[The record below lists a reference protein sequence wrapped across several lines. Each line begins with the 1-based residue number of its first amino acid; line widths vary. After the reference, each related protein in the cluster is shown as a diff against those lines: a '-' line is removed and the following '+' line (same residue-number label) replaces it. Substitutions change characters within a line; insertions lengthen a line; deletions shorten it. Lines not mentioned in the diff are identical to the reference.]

1 MTFEQIVPFLTLLLG
16 FVLSFVAEMY
26 RKGQDRKHAI
36 SDGLRNERATSY
48 RAFLRAAHD
57 TSTRLGWATA
67 GHPQHV
73 DGQEREV
80 AIQATDKDVV
90 PRLLELE
97 ILASA
102 ATLKNAREMREGLR
116 DMRDK
121 VVTANVVYRSDEYN
135 TIYKRYQNARAAFL
149 VSARDD
155 VVAVPS

>member
-1 MTFEQIVPFLTLLLG
+1 MTVEQILPFLTLLLG

-48 RAFLRAAHD
+48 RAFLKAAHD
-57 TSTRLGWATA
+57 TATRLGWATA

-97 ILASA
+97 ILASE

-121 VVTANVVYRSDEYN
+121 IVTANVVYRSDEYK
-135 TIYKRYQNARAAFL
+135 TIYKRYQDARAAFL

-155 VVAVPS
+155 IVAVPS